1 MNNMRRVVITG
12 MGSISSLGANTKDF
26 IKGLNEN
33 KSGVKTVDNWNDFTG
48 LNSRVA
54 APAIMPNIKIIPRI
68 TRRTMGRTGL
78 LAALS
83 AKEATEQANLNPEL
97 LSSGKCGCIMG
108 STMGGAESLYEAFEI
123 MLPEKDLSLMPSTQF
138 FKCVSH
144 TAVMNTAKYLGISG
158 VVMATSAACASSLQ
172 AIGLGYDLIRSGRQN
187 IMVCG
192 GAEETHV
199 SVTGSF
205 DVLFATSAGF
215 NDKPEMTPRPFDK
228 DRDGLV
234 CGEAGATI
242 VIEEYEHAIA
252 RHATIYGELIG
263 YATCGSGAHV
273 SQSNADAIKNCI
285 SLALEDA
292 NITSND
298 VDYINAHATAT
309 LQGDPAEVSAIK
321 EIFGNKV
328 PVSSLKGYLGH
339 TLAASGCLEFIAS
352 LNMMKEGKIY
362 STRNFESASDD
373 CKGVMHVKN
382 NMNKNINI
390 FLKNC
395 FAFGGINAVLI
406 CKKYKE

>member
-1 MNNMRRVVITG
+1 MKRVVITG
-12 MGSISSLGANTKDF
+12 VGSISSLGENTEDF
-26 IKGLNEN
+26 IKGLKDN
-33 KSGVKTVDNWNDFTG
+33 KSGVAIMDNWDDFVG

-54 APAIMPNIKIIPRI
+54 APAIMPNIKTIPRT
-68 TRRTMGRTGL
+68 TRRTMGKTGL

-83 AKEATEQANLNPEL
+83 AKEATENAQLNEENLT
-97 LSSGKCGCIMG
+97 SGRCGCIMG

-144 TAVMNTAKYLGISG
+144 TAAMNTAKYLGISG

-172 AIGLGYDLIRSGRQN
+172 AIGVGYDLIKSGRQD
-187 IMVCG
+187 IMICG

-205 DVLFATSAGF
+205 DVLFATSATY
-215 NDKPEMTPRPFDK
+215 NDKPNETPRPFDK

-234 CGEAGATI
+234 CGEAGASI
-242 VIEEYEHAIA
+242 VLEDYDHAIA
-252 RHATIYGELIG
+252 RNAEIYGELIG
-263 YATCGSGAHV
+263 YATCGSGSHV
-273 SQSNADAIKNCI
+273 TQSNSDAIQKCI
-285 SLALEDA
+285 LLALDDA
-292 NITSND
+292 KIGIKD

-309 LQGDPAEVSAIK
+309 LQGDAAEVDAIK
-321 EIFGNKV
+321 NIFGNST

-352 LNMMKEGKIY
+352 LYMMKENTIY
-362 STRNFESASDD
+362 PTRNLEEESSD
-373 CKGVMHVKN
+373 CTGIQHVKKTI
-382 NMNKNINI
+382 NKNIDI

-406 CKKYKE
+406 CKKM